1 VFGEVCFV
9 YFWGKRSKVVSGFFV
24 LNVICI
30 QIDSQKGVK
39 EMKGARNVP
48 LSEHLQDDEV
58 KDLVAGL
65 TEKQLKVLKLYA
77 DGLRTKEIAALL
89 NISIKTVQTHIQRV
103 QELTMVN
110 GQNELTKVALR
121 AGLTDLVLRR
131 EREAGEAIMLTSQC

>member
-1 VFGEVCFV
+1 MFGEICFV
-9 YFWGKRSKVVSGFFV
+9 YFWGKRSKVINGFVV
-24 LNVICI
+24 LNMFCI

-39 EMKGARNVP
+39 EMNDARSVP

-89 NISIKTVQTHIQRV
+89 GISIKTVQTHIQRV
-103 QELTMVN
+103 QELTRVN

-131 EREAGEAIMLTSQC
+131 EREAGEAIMLTCQC